1 MEYLTQS
8 QIAALVIGIIF
19 SIISIATT
27 IISVKQADKLSSP
40 VKAIATA
47 VTAPFIASTSWLFL
61 IFSFVDGF
69 RTDETLTLIVAILL
83 AIILIGMI
91 TIVAKA
97 LYNKHQEDFEAKDR
111 YKEAKKKA
119 KEERKKAMLLL
130 NAPKEEKKK
139 PQEIK
144 QITEKSSALK
154 EQEELAESEALQEG
168 EATTE
173 EYDSA
178 VDEVDEDTFEEDTL
192 EEDDLEET
200 TQQENEDTTQEA
212 EEPQKNTLTEEEQ
225 EVLDFEKFL
234 ESLGK
239 KDSSSENKDD
249 K

>member
-8 QIAALVIGIIF
+8 QIAALIIGITF

-27 IISVKQADKLSSP
+27 IISVKRADKLSSP

-168 EATTE
+168 ATTE

-178 VDEVDEDTFEEDTL
+178 VDEVDQDTFEEDTL

-212 EEPQKNTLTEEEQ
+212 VEPQKNTFTEEEQ
-225 EVLDFEKFL
+225 EDLDFEKFL

>member
-19 SIISIATT
+19 SVISIATT

-168 EATTE
+168 ATTE

-178 VDEVDEDTFEEDTL
+178 VDEVDQDTFEEDTL

-212 EEPQKNTLTEEEQ
+212 VEPQKNTFTEEEQ
-225 EVLDFEKFL
+225 EDLDFEKFL